1 MINEKNKFVLGKKVG
16 CQNKFIQKV
25 SLQVKIGII
34 VLIEQNEVMDII
46 CINVENYV
54 IFRLI
59 YFMFFE
65 SCLESG

>member
-1 MINEKNKFVLGKKVG
+1 MINEKNKFVLGKKVV

-34 VLIEQNEVMDII
+34 VFKNEVMDII

-54 IFRLI
+54 ICSLI

>member
-1 MINEKNKFVLGKKVG
+1 MINKKNKFVLGKKVG

-25 SLQVKIGII
+25 SLQVMIGII
-34 VLIEQNEVMDII
+34 VFKNKVMDII

-54 IFRLI
+54 IRRLI

>member
-1 MINEKNKFVLGKKVG
+1 MINEKNKFVLGKKVC

-34 VLIEQNEVMDII
+34 VFKNKVMDII
-46 CINVENYV
+46 CINVQNYV
-54 IFRLI
+54 IYRLI

>member
-1 MINEKNKFVLGKKVG
+1 M
-16 CQNKFIQKV
+16 
-25 SLQVKIGII
+25 IGII
-34 VLIEQNEVMDII
+34 VFKKEFMDII

-54 IFRLI
+54 ICRLI